1 MSSWSWVVCYNAR
14 APCEAWPAAS
24 AQALL
29 QGLNEHVISVIM
41 RDVAS
46 ALAYLHKDGII
57 HRDIKARLR
66 LLL

>member
-1 MSSWSWVVCYNAR
+1 
-14 APCEAWPAAS
+14 
-24 AQALL
+24 LL